1 MEVALGR
8 SPEPLRVT
16 LIVMAGAP
24 PLESLVHHL
33 STEAIDLEAREEAVL
48 SVRPAAPDRRVAL
61 VWAPEEV
68 PDRALAAVLAWRAG
82 AAAPILLLGCAPEAH
97 PVAAERA
104 LAAGFEDFM
113 AGRRSP
119 REVAAR
125 LRALAR
131 RASGTLSHGSDRFSH
146 GRVVLDRARHE
157 LMVDGRRLP
166 LTVTEVTVMTALVAA
181 HGRVLSRD
189 ALLDLVWGEDDL
201 DVGLRAVDNL
211 ILRLRRKIGDPDLL
225 VTVRGIGFRLGG
237 GSHDSPDLGGKATQ
251 ALSEERRGIGSQRAP
266 IAASDGMKTTE

>member
-16 LIVMAGAP
+16 LIVLAGAP
-24 PLESLVHHL
+24 PLDTLVHHL
-33 STEAIDLEAREEAVL
+33 ASEAIDIDAREEAVL
-48 SVRPAAPDRRVAL
+48 AIRPPATDRRVAL
-61 VWAPEEV
+61 VWSPDEV
-68 PDRALAAVLAWRAG
+68 SERSLAAVLTWRGG
-82 AAAPILLLGCAPEAH
+82 ATSPLMLLGCAPDAN

-131 RASGTLSHGSDRFSH
+131 RAGGPLTQGSDLVSH

-157 LMVDGRRLP
+157 LVVDGRRVA
-166 LTVTEVTVMTALVAA
+166 LTATEVTVMTALVAA
-181 HGRVLSRD
+181 RGRVLTRD
-189 ALLDLVWGEDDL
+189 DLLNLVWGEDDL

-211 ILRLRRKIGDPDLL
+211 VLRLRRKIGDGDLL
-225 VTVRGIGFRLGG
+225 VTVRGVGFRLG
-237 GSHDSPDLGGKATQ
+237 D
-251 ALSEERRGIGSQRAP
+251 R
-266 IAASDGMKTTE
+266 